1 MFKDDP
7 ELKQQQEEVMY
18 VDRDRAAAVSL
29 GSKDLTSLK
38 RRKKEG
44 SKDEEV
50 YDEKALF
57 TFIGQGQH
65 ELKYFKI

>member
-7 ELKQQQEEVMY
+7 ELKQKQEEVMY

-44 SKDEEV
+44 AKDEEV
-50 YDEKALF
+50 YDEKALS
-57 TFIGQGQH
+57 TFIAQGQH
-65 ELKYFKI
+65 ELKYF